1 MDLICIS
8 AEARKSDG
16 IIPVETLP
24 SGTKDT
30 EKVECSE
37 GRLQTCYPFKKREE
51 SQRPPGGHRGC
62 YSHRFGV
69 HRSEEQSTSTLISKD
84 GTSPQQSHMAR
95 APQSQ
100 RNVCRGMAHPI
111 GRTWNQSLKNLM
123 IFALLGF

>member
-37 GRLQTCYPFKKREE
+37 GRLQTCYPLRKERNLKGLLEVIGAATPTGSE
-51 SQRPPGGHRGC
+51 CTGL
-62 YSHRFGV
+62 
-69 HRSEEQSTSTLISKD
+69 RSRV
-84 GTSPQQSHMAR
+84 PQ
-95 APQSQ
+95 P
-100 RNVCRGMAHPI
+100 
-111 GRTWNQSLKNLM
+111 
-123 IFALLGF
+123 